1 MSKDIQNTVS
11 DRNDSSETS
20 TKGPSIFDPSSLK
33 LSQNYSD
40 MAGVKK
46 IITTIPVRKPGKQ
59 DFVRTHPD
67 PVYRLDTAVLE
78 LKEERE
84 TYIVNPDLWSEL
96 LGELISKSLVLTIN
110 RQKVLSLW
118 PIRLPG
124 EDGRIDNWNA
134 SAAEAAVMAQEKWI
148 KVASKMSLGAYEIS
162 EATGELPEPEWP
174 NISMEKILEIAF
186 RGRYI
191 DTLDHPVLMR
201 LRGAL

>member
-1 MSKDIQNTVS
+1 MSTDNSAKQ
-11 DRNDSSETS
+11 SSNNNS
-20 TKGPSIFDPSSLK
+20 SVQHTKESNVFDPSALK

-46 IITTIPVRKPGKQ
+46 LITTIPVRKPGKQ

-67 PVYRLDTAVLE
+67 SDYRLDTAVLE

-84 TYIVNPDLWSEL
+84 TYLVNPDLWSEL

-124 EDGRIDNWNA
+124 VDGRIDNWNA
-134 SAAEAAVMAQEKWI
+134 SAAEAAVMAQDKWI
-148 KVASKMSLGAYEIS
+148 RVSSSMSMGAYEIF
-162 EATGELPEPEWP
+162 EATGEVPEPEWP
-174 NISMEKILEIAF
+174 NMSMEKILEIAF
-186 RGRYI
+186 KGRYI
-191 DTLDHPVLMR
+191 DTYEHPVLKR
-201 LRGAL
+201 LRGEM